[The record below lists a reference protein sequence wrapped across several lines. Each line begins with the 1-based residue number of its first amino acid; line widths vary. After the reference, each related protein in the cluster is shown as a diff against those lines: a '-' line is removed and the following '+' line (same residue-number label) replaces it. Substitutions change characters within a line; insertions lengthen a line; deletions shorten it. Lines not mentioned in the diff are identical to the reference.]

1 MLTVIVRWWS
11 VLKSVSIPVG
21 RVVQCEFTLEELN
34 AIWVSLSARVMHLT
48 DNGDDYGR
56 LPRYEATLAKVKGF
70 MDEVVQRG

>member
-1 MLTVIVRWWS
+1 MNRLRTSSKPQCDLREQV
-11 VLKSVSIPVG
+11 VLS
-21 RVVQCEFTLEELN
+21 EFTLEELN